1 MKYRP
6 KSRPHLRKAKQKE
19 LDRLADLHE
28 SIEEKFPDCYPCLD
42 PYAVSEEPTVED
54 MLEAPENNLPDR

>member
-6 KSRPHLRKAKQKE
+6 KNRPHLRKAKQKE
-19 LDRLADLHE
+19 LDRLADLHD

-42 PYAVSEEPTVED
+42 PYAVPEEPTVED
-54 MLEAPENNLPDR
+54 MLEAGEDQTQ